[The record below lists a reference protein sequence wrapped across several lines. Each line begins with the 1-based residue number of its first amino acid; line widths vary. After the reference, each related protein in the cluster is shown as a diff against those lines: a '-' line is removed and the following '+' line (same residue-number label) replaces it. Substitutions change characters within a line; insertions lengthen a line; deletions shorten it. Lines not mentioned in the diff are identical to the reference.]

1 VLHSFVVALPHPVRG
16 EVVGAAVVA
25 AHGAQLPTDA
35 IAAHARANLSGFKVP
50 TIIAVL
56 AESELPMLP
65 TGKLDR
71 QGLVRL
77 LTTD

>member
-1 VLHSFVVALPHPVRG
+1 LS
-16 EVVGAAVVA
+16 
-25 AHGAQLPTDA
+25 TDA
-35 IAAHARANLSGFKVP
+35 VAAHARANLSGFKVP
-50 TIIAVL
+50 TVIAIL
-56 AESELPMLP
+56 AETELPMLP

>member
-1 VLHSFVVALPHPVRG
+1 MPARG
-16 EVVGAAVVA
+16 T
-25 AHGAQLPTDA
+25 QLSTDA
-35 IAAHARANLSGFKVP
+35 VAVHARANLSGFKVP
-50 TIIAVL
+50 TVIAVL

-71 QGLVRL
+71 QGLIRL